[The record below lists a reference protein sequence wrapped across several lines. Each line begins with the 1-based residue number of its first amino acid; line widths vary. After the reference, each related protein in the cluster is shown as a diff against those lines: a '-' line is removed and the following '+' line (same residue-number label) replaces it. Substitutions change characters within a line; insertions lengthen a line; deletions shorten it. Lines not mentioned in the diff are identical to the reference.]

1 MIRNQNAQ
9 QMSRDEMLRRHVAF
23 RDEMLR
29 RHVAFRDDML
39 RRHVAFRDEML
50 RRREQSDFSN
60 GRKTD

>member
-9 QMSRDEMLRRHVAF
+9 QMFRDEMLRRHVAF